1 MRHEIIN
8 QYDNHLQGVEFD
20 AVVNAIEHDR
30 ESFFMDDEDKTRVDI
45 VRHRVDSEGDK
56 FTEVKVWL

>member
-1 MRHEIIN
+1 MIHEIKTDDGK
-8 QYDNHLQGVEFD
+8 YLAGKEFE

-30 ESFFMDDEDKTRVDI
+30 ESFFMDDENKTRVDI
-45 VRHRVDSEGDK
+45 VKHRVDSEGNK